1 MEKIE
6 KKMRKKKSFHSEIGL
21 IDLFHIVLCSLNAVK
36 NFLTL
41 YQNHLNLAMVKI
53 ISFPSGV
60 NIESSLKH
68 FVSHSTIIQVILDST
83 VI

>member
-41 YQNHLNLAMVKI
+41 SE
-53 ISFPSGV
+53 SF
-60 NIESSLKH
+60 ESSNGKNY
-68 FVSHSTIIQVILDST
+68 FFSVRSQYRVFFEAFCFTFYDYPSNTG
-83 VI
+83 